1 MATLKEA
8 IVAILKADAQLTGAG
23 KLGNTSL
30 LGRSA
35 DDPFGIYFSAPAETV
50 DLADGNYITYF
61 VGPQSARKPRDIF
74 INITAWGNNF
84 EAVLERVYDLL
95 HDATVTAT
103 DLRVLMI
110 KFEFG
115 GPELF
120 DDDKKAYFRQD
131 RFWVK
136 GWIT

>member
-8 IVAILKADAQLTGAG
+8 IVAILQTDAQLTTAG

-35 DDPFGIYFSAPAETV
+35 ATPYGVYFSAPPEAIN
-50 DLADGNYITYF
+50 LADGDYITYF
-61 VGPQSARKPRDIF
+61 INTQSGRKPRSIF

-84 EAVLERVYDLL
+84 EAVMNRVYDLL
-95 HDATVTAT
+95 HDATIVST
-103 DLRVLMI
+103 DFRTLMI
-110 KFEFG
+110 KWDFA

-120 DDDKKAYFRQD
+120 DDEKESYFVQH
-131 RFWVK
+131 RFFVK
-136 GWIT
+136 GWVT

>member
-8 IVAILKADAQLTGAG
+8 IVAILETDAQLTGAG

-35 DDPFGIYFSAPAETV
+35 ADPFGIYFTNPPETI

-61 VGPQSARKPRDIF
+61 VSAQGQRKPRDLF

-84 EAVLERVYDLL
+84 EIILKRVHDLL
-95 HDATVTAT
+95 HDATIVST
-103 DLRVLMI
+103 DFRTLML
-110 KFEFG
+110 KYDFS

-120 DDDKKAYFRQD
+120 DDDKKCYFRQD
-131 RFWVK
+131 RFFAK
-136 GWIT
+136 GWVT

>member
-61 VGPQSARKPRDIF
+61 VGAQAGYEPRSLF

-84 EAVLERVYDLL
+84 EAVLQRVFDLL
-95 HDATVTAT
+95 HNATIDST
-103 DLRVLMI
+103 DFRTLMI
-110 KFEFG
+110 KFDNA

-120 DDDKKAYFRQD
+120 DDEKKAYFLQHRYH
-131 RFWVK
+131 VK
-136 GWIT
+136 GWSI